1 MRHQENKLFFR
12 FKSYNGAKL
21 KNVSFFEK
29 FTHQSIDIF
38 RKYDIIIFEN
48 NTFAKI
54 FFRNVMFL
62 GEKQGYME

>member
-1 MRHQENKLFFR
+1 MVQK
-12 FKSYNGAKL
+12 KKY
-21 KNVSFFEK
+21 VSFFEK
-29 FTHQSIDIF
+29 FTHQIIDIF